1 LITRFKVEYPFR
13 VIKRQF
19 EHVKVRYRG
28 PSKNSVQLVTLFA
41 PSSPWMAR
49 AKLLILGGSI
59 RSELANVA

>member
-49 AKLLILGGSI
+49 AKLLILGG
-59 RSELANVA
+59 